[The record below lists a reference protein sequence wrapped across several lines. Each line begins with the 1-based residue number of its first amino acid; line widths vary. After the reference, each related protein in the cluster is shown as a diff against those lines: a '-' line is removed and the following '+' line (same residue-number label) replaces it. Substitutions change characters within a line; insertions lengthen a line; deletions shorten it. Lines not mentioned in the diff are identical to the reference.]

1 MPVVPANS
9 REHGKNTIIKGGIS
23 DMKKALSLT
32 LTVILALVFCLPVLF
47 ISSDND
53 STSKGEPAGSMSV
66 IGDEVSRLFPGL
78 KEVDSSELDS
88 SLPVIEVRNIDELCT
103 FIDGL
108 DSALLYKLQP
118 VSAMRPDSSPIPTS
132 VCDMF
137 PGLKAI
143 EPGMLDTSL
152 PIIEFESSE
161 ELVEFLTGLD
171 SSGTYK

>member
-1 MPVVPANS
+1 
-9 REHGKNTIIKGGIS
+9 
-23 DMKKALSLT
+23 MKKALSLT

-53 STSKGEPAGSMSV
+53 STSKGELTGSMSA
-66 IGDEVSRLFPGL
+66 IEDEVSRLFPGL

-88 SLPVIEVRNIDELCT
+88 SLPVIEVKDIDELCT
-103 FIDGL
+103 FINGL

-118 VSAMRPDSSPIPTS
+118 VSAMLPDSSPVPTS

-161 ELVEFLTGLD
+161 ELVEFLTGFD

>member
-1 MPVVPANS
+1 MTVVPANS
-9 REHGKNTIIKGGIS
+9 REHGKNTIIKGGIF

-32 LTVILALVFCLPVLF
+32 LTFILALVFCLPVLF

-53 STSKGEPAGSMSV
+53 STSKGEPTGSMSA
-66 IGDEVSRLFPGL
+66 IKDEVSRLFPGL

-88 SLPVIEVRNIDELCT
+88 SLPVIEVRDIDELCT

-108 DSALLYKLQP
+108 DSALLYKLQT

>member
-32 LTVILALVFCLPVLF
+32 LTFILVLVFCLPVLF

-53 STSKGEPAGSMSV
+53 SISKGEPAGSMSA
-66 IGDEVSRLFPGL
+66 IGDEVSRLFPRL

-108 DSALLYKLQP
+108 DSALLYKLQT

>member
-1 MPVVPANS
+1 
-9 REHGKNTIIKGGIS
+9 
-23 DMKKALSLT
+23 MKKALSLT
-32 LTVILALVFCLPVLF
+32 LTFILALVFCLPVLF

-53 STSKGEPAGSMSV
+53 AVSYSTSKSEPTGSMSA

-118 VSAMRPDSSPIPTS
+118 VSAMLPDSSPVPTS